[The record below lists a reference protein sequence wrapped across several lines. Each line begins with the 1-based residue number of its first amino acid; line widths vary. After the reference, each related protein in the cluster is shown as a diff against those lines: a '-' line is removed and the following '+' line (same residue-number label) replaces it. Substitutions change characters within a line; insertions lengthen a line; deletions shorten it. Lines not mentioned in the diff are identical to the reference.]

1 MCKKTKKNT
10 NRYAKLNFISF
21 FVFFLFV
28 IVGKIP
34 HGTLQVESA
43 PNQQDSYLKV
53 HFIDVGQADAA
64 LLECDGNFA
73 LIDGGNKADSDKIYS
88 VLKSAKVPKLDI
100 IVASHAHEDH
110 IGGLSAA
117 LKYTTADLVLS
128 PVNSYASEAFKDLV
142 KYADLNGGGVQIP
155 AVRDKYDLGKAEL
168 TILGLNTSESVN
180 NSSIVLR
187 VDFGITSFL
196 FTGDAEREA
205 EQALLDS
212 GANLAATVLKVGHH
226 GSDTSTAYPFLRAV
240 NPKYAVISV
249 GKNNSYGHPS
259 GNTLSRLRDADVEVF
274 RTDLQGD
281 IFCYSDGINIFWGKD
296 KPQPKQNNLDFLSYF
311 DYELR
316 KIPVY
321 IFTRFPIFRRIDNP
335 FVF

>member
-1 MCKKTKKNT
+1 MGKQPQKSV
-10 NRYAKLNFISF
+10 KLNFISF

-34 HGTLQVESA
+34 HGVCQAESA
-43 PNQQDSYLKV
+43 PNLQDSYLKV

-64 LLECDGNFA
+64 LLECDGHFA
-73 LIDGGNKADSDKIYS
+73 LIDGGNKADSDKIYL

-110 IGGLSAA
+110 IGGLPAA

-128 PVNSYASEAFKDLV
+128 PVNSYASEAFKDFD
-142 KYADLNGGGVQIP
+142 KYAGLNGGGVQIP
-155 AVRDKYDLGKAEL
+155 AVGNKYALGKAEL
-168 TILGLNTSESVN
+168 TILGLNAGSSIN
-180 NSSIVLR
+180 DSSIVLR
-187 VDFGITSFL
+187 IDFGITSFL
-196 FTGDAEREA
+196 FTGDAGREA

-212 GANLAATVLKVGHH
+212 GANLAATVLKVAHH
-226 GSDTSTAYPFLRAV
+226 GSETSTAYPFLREV

-259 GNTLSRLRDADVEVF
+259 GNTLSRLRDADAEVF

-281 IFCYSDGINIFWGKD
+281 IFCYSDGVNIFWGKD

-316 KIPVY
+316 EIPVY
-321 IFTRFPIFRRIDNP
+321 IFSRFPIFR
-335 FVF
+335 